1 MKNKILWEL
10 VGKRV
15 DEVKFES
22 EDLRNLAKI
31 EMYTAATQNV
41 ILERIKKNVVFISW
55 FMILGIV
62 GAILISLGL

>member
-41 ILERIKKNVVFISW
+41 ILEIIKKNVVFISW